1 MIKHIRLLLLF
12 VLLFAVVACAERDKE
27 KTEENIPEQNTEQT
41 DSDAQNYNIYTSGS
55 SIILDWDTVRQKPLI
70 PYETFYE
77 LEDVEFQK
85 FLDFNDYYIDY
96 DTLFIQTTEVSGGGI
111 AHTALPNGNFLTDG
125 ESRKKLCPDPV
136 CREDE
141 TINCT
146 HINLVGGH
154 VWGNYVYYIGK
165 YKAEEQKSGQ
175 WTAEYENYL
184 LRYNIPENEL
194 ELVARLPW
202 YCSIVKA
209 AYGVLYISYMEDIPN
224 NLFAYRSH
232 TLIYDCQN
240 LRLALVDSFNGATL
254 FDAVWANDGVY
265 YNVGRKLYYTLYD
278 LSSSTEIGTISD
290 GIFATVTLLGYARN
304 RVFYLLSDPSTG
316 LSSVQSLKDDGRRR
330 VVVENCADA
339 ALITEDAIPYLYTIE
354 GTEIARYT
362 LDRVGRGENRT
373 TLLQETELLN
383 ADERFYSLEV
393 EHGILRLVTK
403 IEPDDGRAYILTE
416 QGFVPDDKRDATET
430 TDESDGGDYAAP

>member
-1 MIKHIRLLLLF
+1 MIKHIRLLFLF
-12 VLLFAVVACAERDKE
+12 VLLFAVAACAERNKE
-27 KTEENIPEQNTEQT
+27 KTEEKIPEQYAEQT

-70 PYETFYE
+70 SYETFYE
-77 LEDVEFQK
+77 LEDVEFLK

-96 DTLFIQTTEVSGGGI
+96 DTLFIQQTEVSGGGI
-111 AHTALPNGNFLTDG
+111 ANTALPNGNFLTNG

-141 TINCT
+141 TMNCT

-165 YKAEEQKSGQ
+165 YKAEEQKSDQ

-232 TLIYDCQN
+232 MLIYDCEN
-240 LRLALVDSFNGATL
+240 LRLALADNFNGAAL

-265 YNVGRKLYYTLYD
+265 YNNGRMLYYSPYD
-278 LSSSTEIGTISD
+278 LSSVTEIGTLSD
-290 GIFATVTLLGYARN
+290 DVFATVTLLGYARN
-304 RVFYLLSDPSTG
+304 RVFYLLSNPATG
-316 LSSVQSLKDDGRRR
+316 LSSAQSLKDDGRRR
-330 VVVENCADA
+330 VVVESCADA
-339 ALITEDAIPYLYTIE
+339 ALITEGSIPYLYALE

-373 TLLQETELLN
+373 TVFREADLSN
-383 ADERFYSLEV
+383 ADERFDSVEV
-393 EHGILRLVTK
+393 EHGILRVVAKSEQT
-403 IEPDDGRAYILTE
+403 DGRAYILTD
-416 QGFVPDDKRDATET
+416 QGFVPDDKRDAAET
-430 TDESDGGDYAAP
+430 MDESDGDAAAP